1 MKRIKGKLNELP
13 KKTMALLMTF
23 AMLVNYFLPI
33 TTVFAAAPADT
44 STYGVI
50 SINGST
56 ALENKDN
63 SNEVIATYEHGSLR
77 ISGAGLY
84 SDGNN
89 TVYGAGNVT
98 IDCTADANYTC
109 ELWQNGTNSNGST
122 ISLNNI
128 VPNQVINIDAT
139 FNATQNQNP
148 GNDPQQNT
156 NTEAA
161 MTVSAGAGSYQI
173 RGNNVNYDDEVTGV
187 KELKFN
193 YNSEIL
199 ELVSQKINDNR
210 FMDAGSDNSGLY
222 LYTTSAESIKST
234 DIYLLTFKVKDSAT
248 VNSNVEISTSDFYI
262 YNNQGD
268 PVKVDG
274 IKTSVKVTEKQQEEQ
289 GEKEEQGGQQGE
301 QEKQEEQE
309 NKDETKTD
317 DGKKEE
323 TKPDAGKTEKETTN
337 TKELTQSKEETTA
350 KKELPKTGI
359 GFGIGIGVGIVS
371 IIAGVCLIKYNKYKK
386 I

>member
-1 MKRIKGKLNELP
+1 MKKIKRKMKNLP
-13 KKTMALLMTF
+13 KKITALFMTF

-109 ELWQNGTNSNGST
+109 ELWQNGTNSHEST

-128 VPNQVINIDAT
+128 VPNPVINIDAT
-139 FNATQNQNP
+139 FSATQNQNP

-173 RGNNVNYDDEVTGV
+173 RGNNVNYDDEV
-187 KELKFN
+187 
-193 YNSEIL
+193 
-199 ELVSQKINDNR
+199 
-210 FMDAGSDNSGLY
+210 
-222 LYTTSAESIKST
+222 
-234 DIYLLTFKVKDSAT
+234 
-248 VNSNVEISTSDFYI
+248 EISIWF
-262 YNNQGD
+262 
-268 PVKVDG
+268 
-274 IKTSVKVTEKQQEEQ
+274 
-289 GEKEEQGGQQGE
+289 
-301 QEKQEEQE
+301 
-309 NKDETKTD
+309 
-317 DGKKEE
+317 
-323 TKPDAGKTEKETTN
+323 
-337 TKELTQSKEETTA
+337 
-350 KKELPKTGI
+350 
-359 GFGIGIGVGIVS
+359 
-371 IIAGVCLIKYNKYKK
+371 
-386 I
+386 